1 MNCKHLKE
9 FLFTNQPQWNY
20 ASDIHCSQLWRCLS
34 ANKFLTKI
42 DFVYCSCV
50 AQSRIAQRH
59 RRLINQQLQ
68 LNRQFTTFWQ
78 PAHVVP
84 RLVAL
89 TMLLFPLDFPS
100 YVLLEI
106 VDWLPGYRDHAVHHL
121 KIQTIINT
129 MKSCHAVVDR
139 RT

>member
-1 MNCKHLKE
+1 
-9 FLFTNQPQWNY
+9 
-20 ASDIHCSQLWRCLS
+20 
-34 ANKFLTKI
+34 
-42 DFVYCSCV
+42 
-50 AQSRIAQRH
+50 
-59 RRLINQQLQ
+59 
-68 LNRQFTTFWQ
+68 
-78 PAHVVP
+78 
-84 RLVAL
+84 
-89 TMLLFPLDFPS
+89 MLLFPLDFPS